1 MITAHFNP
9 SSAAHRARW
18 PALRAEHSWWQPGDW
33 QTGGA
38 IGKKQLRRVGGST
51 GARTHSLRPR
61 RLYNM
66 NEHDKITDQ
75 GMHSIS
81 VMKCIS
87 LNLTIGIPMD
97 SYGGKR
103 NVFFLRYSLISKQAR
118 RFARIWVHNTPYYH
132 NPYLSQDHSV
142 RQIHKSESVSRSL
155 RYLALCRDM
164 IDNTPETK
172 FLLEI
177 SSIVQTCPLRQLSA
191 QNPKMFL

>member
-1 MITAHFNP
+1 VDVFIKRKLLEGFLKHQSAQNP
-9 SSAAHRARW
+9 
-18 PALRAEHSWWQPGDW
+18 
-33 QTGGA
+33 

-51 GARTHSLRPR
+51 GARTHSLRSR

-132 NPYLSQDHSV
+132 NPYLLKITRSDKYISQ
-142 RQIHKSESVSRSL
+142 
-155 RYLALCRDM
+155 
-164 IDNTPETK
+164 
-172 FLLEI
+172 
-177 SSIVQTCPLRQLSA
+177 
-191 QNPKMFL
+191 KMFLGL

>member
-1 MITAHFNP
+1 MRKLLEGFLKHQSAQNP
-9 SSAAHRARW
+9 
-18 PALRAEHSWWQPGDW
+18 
-33 QTGGA
+33 
-38 IGKKQLRRVGGST
+38 IGKNQLRRVGRST

-97 SYGGKR
+97 SYGGKH
-103 NVFFLRYSLISKQAR
+103 NVFFLRYSLISKAAR
-118 RFARIWVHNTPYYH
+118 RFARIWAHNTPYYH
-132 NPYLSQDHSV
+132 NPYRSQDHSV

-164 IDNTPETK
+164 MDNAPKTK

-177 SSIVQTCPLRQLSA
+177 RSIVQTCHLRQLSA
-191 QNPKMFL
+191 QNPNVFL